1 MCHNPSSCRELPYL
15 GTAADHHFIEG
26 HECDGRDG
34 KLSLSSCFPA
44 RKLDICFHVSLISI
58 KNAAAETN
66 DDTEAERIKDS
77 SPRPSQGPPS

>member
-1 MCHNPSSCRELPYL
+1 MPYRYL
-15 GTAADHHFIEG
+15 GTAADHHFIER
-26 HECDGRDG
+26 HECDGQGRAEDG